1 MSGPKLSAAEL
12 ERQRQEQLERERQEA
27 LRKLNEAR
35 KKHREVCDRIRRYK
49 ESVLQSLQ
57 QISNVYRADA
67 ESDLMALINQLIEI
81 QAIDVKDPA
90 SYHSAA
96 DLMQKK
102 LDYVSQKV
110 GPIIQAGIQRS
121 SNDQRLRTAATDNI
135 ALGDLLKEAD
145 SIVETIKLDFS
156 GETVKDRLKS
166 ALLYMLQYYKSIVD
180 NSNEAAAVKRFAQNA
195 IKHINNLLDL
205 CESQQSIVRL
215 KDKMQSILNHEYDI
229 RRQIHDFQLLYDN
242 YLSLCTLTDTNPSPP
257 DSFSSKELLEK
268 AVIALQHKYKTQDEL
283 DYIADQINIVM
294 AEHGYSLIA
303 SRVLHQ
309 KRNNK
314 VSEMDYSL
322 YQADDQ
328 SGISVFT
335 DQSGAVMMR
344 MTVLG
349 DNPDISDADRDYS
362 FQRQI
367 DFCSAHME
375 LVEALKERGVYLK
388 QKSYQAP
395 DRKHTW
401 KVKKLPTQ
409 STIQQ
414 NQNTDAIKQIDRRK
428 RRRAN
433 KKKMQTL

>member
-27 LRKLNEAR
+27 LQKLNEAR
-35 KKHREVCDRIRRYK
+35 KKHKEVCDRIRRYK
-49 ESVLQSLQ
+49 ESALQSLQ
-57 QISNVYRADA
+57 QISHVYRADT
-67 ESDLMALINQLIEI
+67 ESDLMALINELIEI
-81 QAIDVKDPA
+81 QATDVKDPA

-102 LDYVSQKV
+102 LNYVSKKV
-110 GPIIQAGIQRS
+110 EPIIQTSIQRS
-121 SNDQRLRTAATDNI
+121 SNDQRLRMSATDNI
-135 ALGDLLKEAD
+135 ALGDLLKESD
-145 SIVETIKLDFS
+145 SIVETIKLDFL
-156 GETVKDRLKS
+156 GETAKDRLKS
-166 ALLYMLQYYKSIVD
+166 ALLYMLRYYRSIVD
-180 NSNEAAAVKRFAQNA
+180 NSNETAVVKQFAQNA
-195 IKHINNLLDL
+195 INHINNLLDL
-205 CESQQSIVRL
+205 SESQQSIAHL
-215 KDKMQSILNHEYDI
+215 KDKFQSILNQEYDI
-229 RRQIHDFQLLYDN
+229 RRQINDFQLLYDS
-242 YLSLCTLTDTNPSPP
+242 YLSLCALTDTNPSPP

-268 AVIALQHKYKTQDEL
+268 AVIALRHKYKTQDEL
-283 DYIADQINIVM
+283 DYIADQINTVM

-309 KRNNK
+309 KRNNG

-322 YQADDQ
+322 YQADDK

-349 DNPDISDADRDYS
+349 DDPDISDADRDYS

-401 KVKKLPTQ
+401 KVKKLPIQ

-414 NQNTDAIKQIDRRK
+414 NQNTGAIKQIDRRK